1 MPTLDINQFRTRFP
15 EFTVAA
21 YSDAMIQV
29 YFDMASVFISADGC
43 PWQTLSGARLDLAL
57 QYLTAHLIALADQAK
72 AAGPGGATTSQGG
85 FETSATI
92 GEISVA
98 KLAPP
103 ATGAWDWWLY
113 QTQYGSALMA
123 FLSTLAVGGLSVG
136 GLAESESF
144 RRAGGV
150 FW

>member
-1 MPTLDINQFRTRFP
+1 MATLDIAQFRARFP
-15 EFTVAA
+15 EFTVAK
-21 YSDAMIQV
+21 YPDITLQV
-29 YFDMASVFISADGC
+29 YFDMASVFVSVDGC
-43 PWQTLSGARLDLAL
+43 PWQTLTGTRLDLVL
-57 QYLTAHLIALADQAK
+57 QYMTAHLLALQDQAK

-85 FETSATI
+85 FQTSATI

-113 QTQYGSALMA
+113 QTQYGTALMA
-123 FLSTLAVGGLSVG
+123 LLQTLAVGGFSVG
-136 GLAESESF
+136 GLNESGAF

-150 FW
+150 FL